1 MEIIVESRRMKAG
14 TVLDMAFDLGLD
26 RPRISTVEEWNGA
39 QAYILTFGPPA
50 YRKTAILRPSM
61 TQEQVRETLIL
72 AKAEE
77 IPKPA
82 TTQEAPS
89 GWTKEASSEGK
100 TVLVVSGNATP
111 PSVPFEVV
119 ETLKTKPQ
127 KRKAAK
133 SRG

>member
-50 YRKTAILRPSM
+50 YRRTAILRPSM
-61 TQEQVRETLIL
+61 SADQVTNTLMVANAE
-72 AKAEE
+72 AK
-77 IPKPA
+77 
-82 TTQEAPS
+82 EAP
-89 GWTKEASSEGK
+89 AFD
-100 TVLVVSGNATP
+100 VVKHAVETHGYTAP
-111 PSVPFEVV
+111 PTEV
-119 ETLKTKPQ
+119 ETLKAKPQ

-133 SRG
+133 SK

>member
-50 YRKTAILRPSM
+50 YRRTAILRPSM
-61 TQEQVRETLIL
+61 SADQVTNTLMV
-72 AKAEE
+72 ANAEAEE
-77 IPKPA
+77 APKPA
-82 TTQEAPS
+82 AAPAEKWTEQEIEVIKARPQAPMAIN
-89 GWTKEASSEGK
+89 KI
-100 TVLVVSGNATP
+100 
-111 PSVPFEVV
+111 
-119 ETLKTKPQ
+119 Q

-133 SRG
+133 TRG

>member
-26 RPRISTVEEWNGA
+26 RPRISTVEEWNGS

-50 YRKTAILRPSM
+50 YRRTAILRPSM
-61 TQEQVRETLIL
+61 STDQVTNTLMVANAEPIPAKL
-72 AKAEE
+72 AEVIVTSHEYTAKDWSPAEVEAIKA
-77 IPKPA
+77 
-82 TTQEAPS
+82 
-89 GWTKEASSEGK
+89 
-100 TVLVVSGNATP
+100 
-111 PSVPFEVV
+111 
-119 ETLKTKPQ
+119 KPQ